1 MEQSI
6 LNIKVEQC
14 LVMVSVLTRIP
25 YSILVIEHT
34 SERTASVSDESAK
47 CIIQNLMTIKQQ
59 VNKIQVVTRL
69 RGTRKNNSSSK

>member
-47 CIIQNLMTIKQQ
+47 CARDQFAVLKY
-59 VNKIQVVTRL
+59 
-69 RGTRKNNSSSK
+69 